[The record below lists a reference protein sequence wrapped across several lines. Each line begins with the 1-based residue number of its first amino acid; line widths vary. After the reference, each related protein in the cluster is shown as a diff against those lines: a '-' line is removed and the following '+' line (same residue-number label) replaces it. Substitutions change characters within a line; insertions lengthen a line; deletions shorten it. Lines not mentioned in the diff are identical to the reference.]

1 MGSRPTFTNSKGVKK
16 SGEHPTICQTSSLML
31 TPNVDVKYGV
41 RRGMHDSWRPP
52 IGSIARHFLS
62 PLLWQF
68 TPMRIALAMAD
79 SDMPNI
85 GRSLPYIGVDPKR

>member
-1 MGSRPTFTNSKGVKK
+1 MTAGV
-16 SGEHPTICQTSSLML
+16 L
-31 TPNVDVKYGV
+31 
-41 RRGMHDSWRPP
+41 P
-52 IGSIARHFLS
+52 IDSIARHFLS

-85 GRSLPYIGVDPKR
+85 GRSVRYIGVDPKR

>member
-1 MGSRPTFTNSKGVKK
+1 
-16 SGEHPTICQTSSLML
+16 ML

-41 RRGMHDSWRPP
+41 RRGMHDSGLRP
-52 IGSIARHFLS
+52 IDSIARHFLS

-79 SDMPNI
+79 
-85 GRSLPYIGVDPKR
+85 